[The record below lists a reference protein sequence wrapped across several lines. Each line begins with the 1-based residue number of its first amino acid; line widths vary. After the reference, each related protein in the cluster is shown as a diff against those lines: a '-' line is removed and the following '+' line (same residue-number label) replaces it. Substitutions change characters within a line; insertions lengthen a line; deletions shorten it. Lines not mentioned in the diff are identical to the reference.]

1 MSMRWSDDFL
11 YAHSGTRDGSYDG
24 RFIIAVTTTGIYC
37 LPSCPARKPKRENVR
52 FFRHE
57 HEAIEA
63 GFRACLRCRPDMFYR
78 GDDIDRDSYR
88 AVVDAVTT
96 PNDPG
101 LTTASL
107 ARTVAVSAT
116 KLNDLVR
123 VHGHTTPA
131 ALIRKAKIHQ
141 AMARLIGTNERIT
154 DIAYATGFESES
166 TFHRQ
171 FLQQT
176 ALSPGAYRALREST
190 YFVLRLP
197 ANYRVA
203 DPLGYHGRDPQSR
216 SEAVDGRAIRKPMVL
231 DGSPL
236 LLTTTLTDDGAA
248 CEITSRK
255 VLAPATMAAVQAICL
270 RMLGL
275 TADPTPFESQVSKTK
290 ELATVVAQRRGL
302 RIPLTATNWEALA
315 WAIIGQQINL
325 AFACSLRRELV
336 DIVGSRIE
344 GDLIAHPDASAVA
357 ALDEKDL
364 TKRRYSK
371 SKARY
376 LIGAARAIATKTLDL
391 DALSTGSAQL
401 AAVNLEAVPG
411 IGTWTAN
418 YVMMRGIGFVD
429 CVPAGD
435 SALSMA
441 LQRAHELGA
450 RPDATATTRLMEAYA
465 PYRSFATAH
474 LWASVSD
481 R

>member
-24 RFIIAVTTTGIYC
+24 CFIIAVTTTGIYC

-78 GDDIDRDSYR
+78 GDDIDRDRYG
-88 AVVDAVTT
+88 AVVNAVTKSDDHGMT
-96 PNDPG
+96 A
-101 LTTASL
+101 ASL
-107 ARTVAVSAT
+107 ARTIAVSAT
-116 KLNDLVR
+116 KLNELVR

-131 ALIRKAKIHQ
+131 SLIRKAKIQQ
-141 AMARLIGTNERIT
+141 AMQQLIGTNDRIT

-171 FLQQT
+171 FVQQT

-197 ANYRVA
+197 ASYRVA
-203 DPLGYHGRDPQSR
+203 DPLGYHGRDPSSR
-216 SEAVDGRAIRKPMVL
+216 SEAVQGNAIHKPMVL
-231 DGSPL
+231 DGVPL
-236 LLTTTLTDDGAA
+236 VLTTSLTEDGAA
-248 CEITSRK
+248 CDVSSGKLLE
-255 VLAPATMAAVQAICL
+255 PATMATIHAICL

-275 TADPTPFESQVSKTK
+275 TADPTPFESHVSKTK
-290 ELATVVAQRRGL
+290 ELAKVVAQRPGL

-336 DIVGSRIE
+336 ELVGTSVE
-344 GDLIAHPDASAVA
+344 GGMIAHPDASTVA
-357 ALDEKDL
+357 KLDERDL
-364 TKRRYSK
+364 TKRRYSS

-376 LIGAARAIATKTLDL
+376 LIGAARAVASKTLDI
-391 DALSTGSAQL
+391 DALSMGSAQL
-401 AAVNLEAVPG
+401 AAVKLEAVAG

-418 YVMMRGIGFVD
+418 YVMMRGLGFVD
-429 CVPAGD
+429 CVPVGD